1 VSADKLR
8 KESLYEAHG
17 FSNLREKLRTKGTAL
32 AVPKM
37 AYAFRSL

>member
-8 KESLYEAHG
+8 KKSLYEAHG
-17 FSNLREKLRTKGTAL
+17 FSKLREKLRTKGTAL

-37 AYAFRSL
+37 AYAFHG